1 MSPYL
6 RRMTDGPDLDA
17 YFARIGWDGPRD
29 PTLETLQGIVLAHAK
44 TIPFENLNP
53 FLGLPVRLDLE
64 TLQAK
69 LVHGGRGGYCFEQ
82 NGLLLAVLR
91 AMGFEVT
98 GLIGRVIWNQPIETI
113 TARSH
118 MIIRVA
124 LGDADRIV
132 DIGFGGGTLTGVL
145 ALTPGVEQ
153 ATPHEPFRLVD
164 EGGGSLREEVLIRDA
179 WRATYR
185 FDLTPQN
192 AIDYEVSNHFTSTHP
207 NSHFLHTLIAARVD
221 DGRRHTLRGL
231 DLTTH
236 HLGGDSEHRALA
248 SPAEVETV
256 LEEVFGI
263 ALPERDR
270 LREKLERLF

>member
-1 MSPYL
+1 
-6 RRMTDGPDLDA
+6 MTDSPDLDA
-17 YFARIGWDGPRD
+17 YFARIAYDGPRD
-29 PTLETLQGIVLAHAK
+29 PTLETLRGVVLAHAR

-53 FLGLPVRLDLE
+53 FLGLPVPLDLE
-64 TLQAK
+64 SLQAK
-69 LVHGGRGGYCFEQ
+69 LVRGGRGGYCFEQ
-82 NGLLLAVLR
+82 NGLMFAVLR
-91 AMGFEVT
+91 AMGFQVK
-98 GLIGRVIWNQPIETI
+98 GLIGRVIWNQPVETI

-118 MIIRVA
+118 MIIRVEVE
-124 LGDADRIV
+124 GVSRIV

-145 ALTPGVEQ
+145 DLTPGVEQ

-164 EGGGSLREEVLIRDA
+164 EGDGYLREETLIRDE

-192 AIDYEVSNHFTSTHP
+192 PIDYEVSNHFTSTHP

-221 DGRRHTLRGL
+221 HGLRHTLRGL

-236 HLGGDSEHRALA
+236 HLAGESDHRRLA
-248 SPAEVETV
+248 SPAEVEEA
-256 LEEVFGI
+256 LGDVFGI
-263 ALPERDR
+263 TPPARDR